1 MARNT
6 QQLLDANCQPQVSRE
21 PDAFPGRGTEL
32 RPAVLADGVGR
43 SDASVE
49 NSRSFWVSALCLG
62 NVGEGK
68 KKNHIHTQEI
78 HLLSSV
84 VASHSYSA

>member
-49 NSRSFWVSALCLG
+49 NSRSFWVSAWCLG
-62 NVGEGK
+62 KVGEEK
-68 KKNHIHTQEI
+68 
-78 HLLSSV
+78 
-84 VASHSYSA
+84 